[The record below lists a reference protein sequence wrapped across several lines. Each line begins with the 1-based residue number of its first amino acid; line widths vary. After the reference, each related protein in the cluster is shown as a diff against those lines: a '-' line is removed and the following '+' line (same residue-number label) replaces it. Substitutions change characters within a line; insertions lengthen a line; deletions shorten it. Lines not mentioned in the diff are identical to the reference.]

1 MPASLSMTATERFPP
16 HISAALVRSLIT
28 KDSSHSGVSVFA
40 LTLDRTSTSVPKLKM
55 TYGSLLPFMS
65 LAFSPLAEWSL
76 TES

>member
-1 MPASLSMTATERFPP
+1 M
-16 HISAALVRSLIT
+16 RSLIT
-28 KDSSHSGVSVFA
+28 KDSSHWGVSV
-40 LTLDRTSTSVPKLKM
+40 LPLILERTSASVPNLKM